1 MNQYLAYRGYRG
13 TINFSAELQCFYGKI
28 DDISLLVCYEG
39 DTRTTLQEAFE
50 RAVDDYLLNCAR
62 MGRSPERPFPR
73 LAV

>member
-1 MNQYLAYRGYRG
+1 MEQYLAYRGYRG

-28 DDISLLVCYEG
+28 EDISLLVCYEG
-39 DTRTTLQEAFE
+39 DTRTTLQDAFE

-73 LAV
+73 LAS